1 MGAAPL
7 ILVADHERSCRD
19 RITRLL
25 RRIGFE
31 TAEVPTGSETLE
43 AAARLKPSLVVL
55 DVSLPD
61 VSGYE
66 VCRELRDEYGNQL
79 GIIFVSRE
87 RTTPADRVAGL
98 LVGADDYIVKP
109 FDDDELLARARGVLR
124 RIERPSGIAK
134 EPEAEMVGAL
144 LTVREREILGLLAQG
159 QSQAQIAEQLFI
171 SPKTVGGHIQKIL
184 TKLDVHSRA
193 HAVALAHKHGLADV
207 EAHASVTHPQ
217 DLSPVEER
225 AALGPPFTV

>member
-31 TAEVPTGSETLE
+31 TAEAPTGSETLE

-109 FDDDELLARARGVLR
+109 FDDDELLARARVVLR
-124 RIERPSGIAK
+124 HVEPRSGAPE
-134 EPEAEMVGAL
+134 EPGAEVIGAS
-144 LTVREREILGLLAQG
+144 LTVRESEVLRLLARG
-159 QSQAQIAEQLFI
+159 QSQAQIAAQLFI
-171 SPKTVGGHIQKIL
+171 SPKTVGGHIQRIL

-207 EAHASVTHPQ
+207 EGHASVTQ
-217 DLSPVEER
+217 PV
-225 AALGPPFTV
+225 

>member
-124 RIERPSGIAK
+124 RIERPSGIAR

-144 LTVREREILGLLAQG
+144 LTVREREILGLLAEG

-171 SPKTVGGHIQKIL
+171 SPKTVGGHIQRIL

-217 DLSPVEER
+217 DLWPVEER

>member
-7 ILVADHERSCRD
+7 ILIADHERSCRD

-31 TAEVPTGSETLE
+31 TAEAPTGSETLE

-98 LVGADDYIVKP
+98 LVGADDYIVTAGGP
-109 FDDDELLARARGVLR
+109 GR
-124 RIERPSGIAK
+124 RRPAG
-134 EPEAEMVGAL
+134 
-144 LTVREREILGLLAQG
+144 
-159 QSQAQIAEQLFI
+159 
-171 SPKTVGGHIQKIL
+171 
-184 TKLDVHSRA
+184 
-193 HAVALAHKHGLADV
+193 
-207 EAHASVTHPQ
+207 
-217 DLSPVEER
+217 
-225 AALGPPFTV
+225 